1 MNSILADNCQVD
13 NLDSNPAAF
22 VKKNSRSCE
31 KTDALEVAV

>member
-22 VKKNSRSCE
+22 VKKTAGVV
-31 KTDALEVAV
+31 KKQML